1 MAHKF
6 KFKDLGKLLKQTFT
20 EWNAID
26 PFRES
31 AVIAYYTI
39 FSLPGLLIMLIKSA
53 GILFGEEAV
62 RGEVTGQISG
72 MIGQDA
78 AEAVQ
83 DMIKNALSTED
94 STFALI
100 VGVGSLLF
108 GATGVFVQLQKSFN
122 NIWEVEPDTSKN
134 GILKLVTD
142 RATSFGLIMVIAFL
156 LLISLIISA
165 LISTLSGWM
174 MTFLPDFMI
183 YAMSAVEIVVSL
195 LIIGILFSF
204 MFKTLP
210 DREISWKSVGIGGVV
225 TAVLFTL
232 GKEALS
238 FYFGFAEPASTY
250 GVAGSVVLILLWV
263 SYACLILFFGAEFTK
278 VYARFYG
285 HKTDVSKHAKCKQET
300 EEEKPEEEKSSD
312 SL

>member
-1 MAHKF
+1 MAQKF
-6 KFKDLGKLLKQTFT
+6 QFKDLWTLLKETFK
-20 EWNAID
+20 EWNALD

-39 FSLPGLLIMLIKSA
+39 FSLPGLLIMVIKSA
-53 GILFGEEAV
+53 GLIFGEKAV
-62 RGEVTGQISG
+62 RGEITGQISG

-83 DMIKNALSTED
+83 TMLQNSLSNQD

-100 VGVGSLLF
+100 VGVGSLIF

-122 NIWEVEPDTSKN
+122 TIWEVEPDTSTRN
-134 GILKLVTD
+134 GIMKLITD

-156 LLISLIISA
+156 LLISLIVST
-165 LISTLSGWM
+165 LISTLSDWM

-183 YAMSAVEIVVSL
+183 YAMSAIEVVVSL
-195 LIIGILFSF
+195 IIIGILFAF

-210 DREISWKSVGIGGVV
+210 DREIGWKTVSIGGIV
-225 TAVLFTL
+225 TAILFTL
-232 GKEALS
+232 GKEGLS
-238 FYFGFAEPASTY
+238 LYFGIAEPASTY

-278 VYARFYG
+278 VYARFYK
-285 HKTDVSKHAKCKQET
+285 HKTKVSKHAKEKVKLL
-300 EEEKPEEEKSSD
+300 EENTT

>member
-1 MAHKF
+1 MAQKF
-6 KFKDLGKLLKQTFT
+6 RFKDLGKLLKETFQ
-20 EWNAID
+20 EWNALD

-39 FSLPGLLIMLIKSA
+39 FSLPGLLIMVIKSA
-53 GILFGEEAV
+53 GALFGEEAV
-62 RGEVTGQISG
+62 RGKITGQISG
-72 MIGQDA
+72 MIGQDTA
-78 AEAVQ
+78 QAVQ
-83 DMIKNALSTED
+83 EMIKNSLSNQD
-94 STFALI
+94 STFALV

-122 NIWEVEPDTSKN
+122 NIWEVEPDTSN
-134 GILKLVTD
+134 GVMKLITD
-142 RATSFGLIMVIAFL
+142 RATSFGMIMVIAFL
-156 LLISLIISA
+156 LLISLIVST
-165 LISTLSGWM
+165 LISTLSDWF

-183 YAMSAVEIVVSL
+183 YVMTAVEILVSL
-195 LIIGILFSF
+195 LIIGVLFSF

-210 DREISWKSVGIGGVV
+210 DREINWKTVGIGGIV

-232 GKEALS
+232 GKEGLS
-238 FYFGFAEPASTY
+238 LYFGLAEPASTY

-285 HKTDVSKHAKCKQET
+285 HRTKVSKHAKSK
-300 EEEKPEEEKSSD
+300 EKLVEDRPT

>member
-1 MAHKF
+1 MARKF
-6 KFKDLGKLLKQTFT
+6 RFKDLGKLLKETYT
-20 EWNAID
+20 EWNALD

-39 FSLPGLLIMLIKSA
+39 FSLPGLLIMVIKSA
-53 GILFGEEAV
+53 GALFGEEAV

-83 DMIKNALSTED
+83 EMIKNALSTED

-100 VGVGSLLF
+100 VGIGSLIF

-122 NIWEVEPDTSKN
+122 HIWEVEPDASN
-134 GILKLVTD
+134 GIMKLVTD
-142 RATSFGLIMVIAFL
+142 RATSFGMIVIIAFL
-156 LLISLIISA
+156 LLISLVVSA
-165 LISTLSGWM
+165 LISTLSDWM
-174 MTFLPDFMI
+174 MRFLPDFMVYGMTAI
-183 YAMSAVEIVVSL
+183 EILISL
-195 LIIGILFSF
+195 LIIGVLFGF

-210 DREISWKSVGIGGVV
+210 DREIPWKTVGIGGVV
-225 TAVLFTL
+225 TAILFTI
-232 GKEALS
+232 GKEGLS
-238 FYFGFAEPASTY
+238 LYFGMAEPASTY
-250 GVAGSVVLILLWV
+250 GVAGSIVLILLWV

-285 HKTDVSKHAKCKQET
+285 HRTKVSKHAKST
-300 EEEKPEEEKSSD
+300 EKLESVRPT

>member
-6 KFKDLGKLLKQTFT
+6 KFKDLGKLLKETFK
-20 EWNAID
+20 EWNALD

-31 AVIAYYTI
+31 AVIAYYTV
-39 FSLPGLLIMLIKSA
+39 FSLPGLLIMVIKSA
-53 GILFGEEAV
+53 GALFGEEAV
-62 RGEVTGQISG
+62 RGEITGQISG
-72 MIGQDA
+72 MIGQEA

-83 DMIKNALSTED
+83 EMIKNALSNQD
-94 STFALI
+94 STFALV
-100 VGVGSLLF
+100 VGIGSLLF

-122 NIWEVEPDTSKN
+122 NIWEVEPDTSGS
-134 GILKLVTD
+134 GIMKLVTD

-156 LLISLIISA
+156 LLISLIVST
-165 LISTLSGWM
+165 LISTLSDWM
-174 MTFLPDFMI
+174 MNYLPDFMI
-183 YAMSAVEIVVSL
+183 YAMSAIEIVISL
-195 LIIGILFSF
+195 IIIGILFAF

-210 DREISWKSVGIGGVV
+210 DREIQWKTVGIGGIV

-232 GKEALS
+232 GKEGLS
-238 FYFGFAEPASTY
+238 LYFGIAEPASTY

-285 HKTDVSKHAKCKQET
+285 HRTKVSKHAKSK
-300 EEEKPEEEKSSD
+300 EKLLDRRPT

>member
-6 KFKDLGKLLKQTFT
+6 RFKDLGKLLKETFT
-20 EWNAID
+20 EWNALD

-39 FSLPGLLIMLIKSA
+39 FSLPGLLIMVIKSA
-53 GILFGEEAV
+53 GLLFGEEAV

-72 MIGQDA
+72 MIGQESA
-78 AEAVQ
+78 QAVQ
-83 DMIKNALSTED
+83 EMIKNALSNQD
-94 STFALI
+94 STFALV
-100 VGVGSLLF
+100 VGIGSLIF

-122 NIWEVEPDTSKN
+122 NIWEVEPDVSGN

-156 LLISLIISA
+156 LLTSLIVST
-165 LISTLSGWM
+165 LISTLSDWM

-183 YAMSAVEIVVSL
+183 YAMSAIEVVMSL
-195 LIIGILFSF
+195 VIIGILFAY

-210 DREISWKSVGIGGVV
+210 DREIPWKTVGIGGVV
-225 TAVLFTL
+225 TATLFTL
-232 GKEALS
+232 GKEGLS
-238 FYFGFAEPASTY
+238 LYFGMAEPASTY

-285 HKTDVSKHAKCKQET
+285 HRTKVSKHAKSKEELT
-300 EEEKPEEEKSSD
+300 EENPTSI
-312 SL
+312 

>member
-1 MAHKF
+1 MARKF
-6 KFKDLGKLLKQTFT
+6 RFKDLGKLLKETFT
-20 EWNAID
+20 EWNALD

-39 FSLPGLLIMLIKSA
+39 FSLPGLLIMVIKSA
-53 GILFGEEAV
+53 GSLFGEEAV
-62 RGEVTGQISG
+62 RGEITGQISG
-72 MIGQDA
+72 MVGQDA

-94 STFALI
+94 STFALV
-100 VGVGSLLF
+100 VGIGSLVF

-122 NIWEVEPDTSKN
+122 NIWEVEPDTSGN
-134 GILKLVTD
+134 AIMKLITD
-142 RATSFGLIMVIAFL
+142 RATSFGLIMVVAFL
-156 LLISLIISA
+156 LLISLIVST
-165 LISTLSGWM
+165 LISTLSEWM

-183 YAMSAVEIVVSL
+183 YAMSAVEITVSL
-195 LIIGILFSF
+195 LIIGVLFAF

-210 DREISWKSVGIGGVV
+210 DREIGWKTVGIGGLV
-225 TAVLFTL
+225 TAILFTI
-232 GKEALS
+232 GKEGLS
-238 FYFGFAEPASTY
+238 LYFGLAEPASTY

-285 HKTDVSKHAKCKQET
+285 HRTKVSKHAKSR
-300 EEEKPEEEKSSD
+300 EKLVENRPT

>member
-1 MAHKF
+1 MAQHF
-6 KFKDLGKLLKQTFT
+6 KFKDLGTLLKETYK
-20 EWNAID
+20 EWNALD

-39 FSLPGLLIMLIKSA
+39 FSLPGLLIMVIKSA
-53 GILFGEEAV
+53 GLLFGEDAV
-62 RGEVTGQISG
+62 RGKITGQIAG

-83 DMIKNALSTED
+83 EMIKNSLSNQD
-94 STFALI
+94 STFALV
-100 VGVGSLLF
+100 VGIGSLIF

-122 NIWEVEPDTSKN
+122 TIWHVEPDPKSE
-134 GILKLVTD
+134 IMKLITD

-156 LLISLIISA
+156 LLISLILST
-165 LISTLSGWM
+165 LISTLSDWM
-174 MTFLPDFMI
+174 MNYLPSFMI
-183 YAMSAVEIVVSL
+183 YAMSAVEIVTSL
-195 LIIGILFSF
+195 FVIGILFAF

-210 DREISWKSVGIGGVV
+210 DRDIEWKTVSIGGFV

-232 GKEALS
+232 GKEGLS
-238 FYFGFAEPASTY
+238 LYFGIAEPASTY
-250 GVAGSVVLILLWV
+250 GVAGSVVVILLWV

-278 VYARFYG
+278 VYARFYK
-285 HKTDVSKHAKCKQET
+285 HRTKVSKHAKEKVKLI
-300 EEEKPEEEKSSD
+300 EENAA

>member
-1 MAHKF
+1 MARKF
-6 KFKDLGKLLKQTFT
+6 RFKDLGTLLKETYK
-20 EWNAID
+20 EWNALD

-31 AVIAYYTI
+31 AIIAYYTI
-39 FSLPGLLIMLIKSA
+39 FSLPGLLIMVIKSA
-53 GILFGEEAV
+53 GLLFGEEAV
-62 RGEVTGQISG
+62 RGEITGQISG

-78 AEAVQ
+78 AQAVQ
-83 DMIKNALSTED
+83 NMIKNSLSNQD

-100 VGVGSLLF
+100 VGVGSLIF

-122 NIWEVEPDTSKN
+122 TIWEVEPDTSKN
-134 GILKLVTD
+134 SIMKLITD
-142 RATSFGLIMVIAFL
+142 RATSFGLIMIIAFL
-156 LLISLIISA
+156 LLISLIIST
-165 LISTLSGWM
+165 LISTLSDWM

-183 YAMSAVEIVVSL
+183 YAMSAIEIIVSL
-195 LIIGILFSF
+195 IIIGILFAF

-210 DREISWKSVGIGGVV
+210 DREIEWRTVGIGGFV

-232 GKEALS
+232 GKEGLS
-238 FYFGFAEPASTY
+238 LYFGIAEPASTY

-278 VYARFYG
+278 VYARFY
-285 HKTDVSKHAKCKQET
+285 HHPTDVSEHAKEKVKLI
-300 EEEKPEEEKSSD
+300 EENAV

>member
-1 MAHKF
+1 MARKF
-6 KFKDLGKLLKQTFT
+6 RFKDLGKLLKETYK
-20 EWNAID
+20 EWNALD

-39 FSLPGLLIMLIKSA
+39 FSLPGLLIMVIKSA
-53 GILFGEEAV
+53 GALFGEEAV
-62 RGEVTGQISG
+62 RGKITGQISG
-72 MIGQDA
+72 MIGTTA

-83 DMIKNALSTED
+83 EMIKNALSKED

-100 VGVGSLLF
+100 VGIASLIF

-122 NIWEVEPDTSKN
+122 NIWEVEPDTSN
-134 GILKLVTD
+134 GIMKLITD

-156 LLISLIISA
+156 MLISLVVST
-165 LISTLSGWM
+165 LISTLSDWM

-183 YAMSAVEIVVSL
+183 YAISAIEILISL
-195 LIIGILFSF
+195 LIIGVLFGF

-210 DREISWKSVGIGGVV
+210 DREIGWRTVGIGGLV
-225 TAVLFTL
+225 TAALFTL
-232 GKEALS
+232 GKEGLS
-238 FYFGFAEPASTY
+238 LYFGMAEPASTY

-285 HKTDVSKHAKCKQET
+285 HRTKVSKHAKNT
-300 EEEKPEEEKSSD
+300 EKIQNVRPA

>member
-6 KFKDLGKLLKQTFT
+6 KFKDLWTLLKQTFK
-20 EWNAID
+20 EWNALD

-39 FSLPGLLIMLIKSA
+39 FSLPGLLIMVIKSA
-53 GILFGEEAV
+53 GALFGEDAV
-62 RGEVTGQISG
+62 RGKITGQISG
-72 MIGQDA
+72 MIGQQA
-78 AEAVQ
+78 AEGVQ
-83 DMIKNALSTED
+83 EMIKNSLSNQD
-94 STFALI
+94 STFALV
-100 VGVGSLLF
+100 VGIGSLIF

-122 NIWEVEPDTSKN
+122 NIWEVEPDANTKN
-134 GILKLVTD
+134 GILKLITD

-156 LLISLIISA
+156 LLTSLIVSA
-165 LISTLSGWM
+165 LISTLSDWM

-183 YAMSAVEIVVSL
+183 YAMSAVEIIVSL
-195 LIIGILFSF
+195 IIIGILFAF

-210 DREISWKSVGIGGVV
+210 DREIGWKTVGIGGIV

-232 GKEALS
+232 GKEGLS
-238 FYFGFAEPASTY
+238 LYFGLAEPASTY

-285 HKTDVSKHAKCKQET
+285 HRTEVSEHAKPK
-300 EEEKPEEEKSSD
+300 EEPTEKSSD
-312 SL
+312 VI

>member
-1 MAHKF
+1 MARKF
-6 KFKDLGKLLKQTFT
+6 RFKDLGILLKETYK
-20 EWNAID
+20 EWNALD

-39 FSLPGLLIMLIKSA
+39 FSLPGLLIMVIKSA
-53 GILFGEEAV
+53 GALFGEEAV
-62 RGEVTGQISG
+62 QGKITGQISG
-72 MIGQDA
+72 MVGQQA

-83 DMIKNALSTED
+83 EMIKNSLSTQD

-100 VGVGSLLF
+100 VGIGSLVF

-122 NIWEVEPDTSKN
+122 TIWDVELDVSKN
-134 GILKLVTD
+134 SIIKLVTD

-156 LLISLIISA
+156 LLISLIVST
-165 LISTLSGWM
+165 LISTLSDWM

-183 YAMSAVEIVVSL
+183 YAMSAIEIIVSL
-195 LIIGILFSF
+195 IIIGILFAF

-210 DREISWKSVGIGGVV
+210 DREIEWKTVGIGGIV

-232 GKEALS
+232 GKEGLS
-238 FYFGFAEPASTY
+238 LYFGIAEPASTY
-250 GVAGSVVLILLWV
+250 GVAGSLVLILLWV

-278 VYARFYG
+278 VYARFYQ
-285 HKTDVSKHAKCKQET
+285 HQTDVSEHAKEKVKLI
-300 EEEKPEEEKSSD
+300 EENAAS
-312 SL
+312 

>member
-1 MAHKF
+1 MARKF
-6 KFKDLGKLLKQTFT
+6 RFKDLGKLLKETYK
-20 EWNAID
+20 EWNALD

-39 FSLPGLLIMLIKSA
+39 FSLPGLLIMVIKSA
-53 GILFGEEAV
+53 GALFGEEAV
-62 RGEVTGQISG
+62 RGKITGQISG
-72 MIGQDA
+72 MIGTTA

-83 DMIKNALSTED
+83 EMIKNALSKED

-100 VGVGSLLF
+100 VGIASLIF

-122 NIWEVEPDTSKN
+122 NIWEVEPDTSN
-134 GILKLVTD
+134 GIMKLITD

-156 LLISLIISA
+156 MLISLVVST
-165 LISTLSGWM
+165 LISTLSDWM
-174 MTFLPDFMI
+174 ITFLPDFMI
-183 YAMSAVEIVVSL
+183 YAISAIEILISL
-195 LIIGILFSF
+195 LIIGVLFGF

-210 DREISWKSVGIGGVV
+210 DREIGWRTVGIGGLV
-225 TAVLFTL
+225 TAALFTL
-232 GKEALS
+232 GKEGLS
-238 FYFGFAEPASTY
+238 LYFGMAEPASTY

-285 HKTDVSKHAKCKQET
+285 HRTKVSKHAKNT
-300 EEEKPEEEKSSD
+300 EKIQNVRPA